1 MSTYPQL
8 LLAIA
13 ALLGAGLLTYRFRL
27 YLRARNNKESI
38 PAFIDRAR
46 ADRQAY
52 VEARAT
58 LHGSRGATM
67 LMRLFSMGMLI
78 FSMWLASR
86 SSALFWVSLAYVGIG
101 MYVAPR
107 FIKKPLVF
115 MQVTSMD
122 RAMWHLDHSWL
133 WPLLVAR
140 NSARNS
146 K

>member
-13 ALLGAGLLTYRFRL
+13 ALLGASLLTYRFRL

-38 PAFIDRAR
+38 PAFLGRAR

-52 VEARAT
+52 VGARAT

-67 LMRLFSMGMLI
+67 LVRLLSMGMLT
-78 FSMWLASR
+78 FAMWLASR
-86 SSALFWVSLAYVGIG
+86 SSSLIWVTLAYVAIG
-101 MYVAPR
+101 MYVVPR

-115 MQVTSMD
+115 TQVSSMD
-122 RAMWHLDHSWL
+122 RAMWHLDQSWL
-133 WPLLVAR
+133 WPLLVVR

>member
-27 YLRARNNKESI
+27 YLRARNSKESI
-38 PAFIDRAR
+38 AAFIDRAR

-67 LMRLFSMGMLI
+67 LMRLFTMGMLTV
-78 FSMWLASR
+78 SMWLASR
-86 SSALFWVSLAYVGIG
+86 SSALFWASLAYVAIG
-101 MYVAPR
+101 MYVVPR

-115 MQVTSMD
+115 TQVTSMD

-140 NSARNS
+140 KSARNF

>member
-27 YLRARNNKESI
+27 YLRARNSKESI
-38 PAFIDRAR
+38 AAFIDRAR

-58 LHGSRGATM
+58 LHGSRAATM
-67 LMRLFSMGMLI
+67 SMRLFTMGMLTV
-78 FSMWLASR
+78 SMWLASR
-86 SSALFWVSLAYVGIG
+86 SSALVWITLAYVAIG
-101 MYVAPR
+101 MYVVPR

-115 MQVTSMD
+115 TQVSSMD
-122 RAMWHLDHSWL
+122 RAMWHLDQSWF

>member
-52 VEARAT
+52 VGARVT
-58 LHGSRGATM
+58 LHGSRGATV
-67 LMRLFSMGMLI
+67 LMRLLSMGMLT
-78 FSMWLASR
+78 FSLWLASR
-86 SSALFWVSLAYVGIG
+86 SSALFWVSLAYVAIG
-101 MYVAPR
+101 MYVVPR

-115 MQVTSMD
+115 TQVTSMD

-133 WPLLVAR
+133 WPLLVTR